1 MVTKEQPPQ
10 EPLPDSDKLDQSPPS
25 KPDSGQ
31 VAERRRFTSDDPQA
45 DKPSMPVDSVEERL
59 GVPPDKGSQ
68 TRDHKEHTSDS

>member
-25 KPDSGQ
+25 KPGSHRY
-31 VAERRRFTSDDPQA
+31 AYRRRFTSDDPQA
-45 DKPSMPVDSVEERL
+45 DKPSLPVDSVEERL
-59 GVPPDKGSQ
+59 GVPTDKGSR